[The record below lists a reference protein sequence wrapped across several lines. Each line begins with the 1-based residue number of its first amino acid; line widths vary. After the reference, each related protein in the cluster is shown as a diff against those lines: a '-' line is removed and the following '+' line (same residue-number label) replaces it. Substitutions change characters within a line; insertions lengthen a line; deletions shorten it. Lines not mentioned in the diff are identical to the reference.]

1 MAIYKDSDNKEW
13 AWEFIK
19 FMTTDEKATQWV
31 VSNMEVPNNKAGK
44 DMVQELVGENLATA
58 IDNTLNTLPEY
69 YNNATNDVFN
79 NVSFGSVTNTLI
91 TAVDNVINETM
102 TPEEAAQSMQDYVD
116 EYISTLN

>member
-1 MAIYKDSDNKEW
+1 M
-13 AWEFIK
+13 
-19 FMTTDEKATQWV
+19 
-31 VSNMEVPNNKAGK
+31 
-44 DMVQELVGENLATA
+44 ATA